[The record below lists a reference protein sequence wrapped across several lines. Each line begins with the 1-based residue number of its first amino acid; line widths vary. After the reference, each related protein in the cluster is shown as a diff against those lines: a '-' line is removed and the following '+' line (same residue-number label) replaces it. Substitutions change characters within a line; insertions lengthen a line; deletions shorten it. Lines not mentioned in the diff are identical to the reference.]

1 MILLVASAIVL
12 LIIFILLLFF
22 RTRIRIAIELI
33 EEAAIAVSG
42 MISTLFFPLIPF
54 TLVCGIQNIIIHQK
68 KKILKAKTIFLGY
81 NFGWMVYPCGSFLGI
96 HWPKRIPDIHG

>member
-68 KKILKAKTIFLGY
+68 KKTIFLGY